1 MPKYYEISEAAA
13 KRAKDMNS
21 YSDYAPGSATAGYRA
36 MVDEAYALAEKQK
49 AQADPMYHDKI
60 DALVDRYARRLAENL
75 NERNAI
81 DARVPSILIT
91 GGGNFPV
98 AKKVKQNAARDR
110 NYGEYAEIEKL
121 LDKIRSTGRGGI
133 SADDDLA
140 VEKLTKKLE
149 GMESQQAMMKAVN
162 AYFRKHKTLEGCPEL
177 TAEQVEKVK
186 ASMSQ
191 DWRKDPVPF
200 PSYLLTNNN
209 ANIRRVRQR
218 IEELSHKAEFVGW
231 TFPGGEA
238 KVNEA
243 ENRLQLIFADKPDAD
258 TRQALKSEGFKWAPS
273 QGAWQRQLNQ
283 NAIRAAARLDFLRPE
298 DGKSPY
304 QVVLANIQRL
314 LDAGVS
320 VHIRLNMDEH
330 NADNLME
337 LADELHERFGGKGKF
352 SVYSHTLFEFA
363 GSKAHIR
370 AQEERRQLYQKQ
382 QRLRKKLDDCGIGAS
397 YYLRQKLRIRQCMA
411 DSGGSLTILPNGELG
426 LCEHYSEDNFVGSLD
441 GKASERSVIQ
451 SFREY
456 WEPIEECKA
465 CFYYPECIRLKKC
478 VEQQK
483 CYEQMQIK
491 VREDTLSAM
500 RNTYAAW
507 LKKEQIDEEEPHPDC

>member
-49 AQADPMYHDKI
+49 AQVDPMYHDKI

-98 AKKVKQNAARDR
+98 AKKAKQNAARDR

-162 AYFRKHKTLEGCPEL
+162 AYYRKHKTLEGCPEL
-177 TAEQVEKVK
+177 TAEQVEKIK

-209 ANIRRVRQR
+209 ANIRRVR
-218 IEELSHKAEFVGW
+218 
-231 TFPGGEA
+231 
-238 KVNEA
+238 
-243 ENRLQLIFADKPDAD
+243 
-258 TRQALKSEGFKWAPS
+258 
-273 QGAWQRQLNQ
+273 
-283 NAIRAAARLDFLRPE
+283 
-298 DGKSPY
+298 
-304 QVVLANIQRL
+304 
-314 LDAGVS
+314 
-320 VHIRLNMDEH
+320 
-330 NADNLME
+330 
-337 LADELHERFGGKGKF
+337 
-352 SVYSHTLFEFA
+352 
-363 GSKAHIR
+363 
-370 AQEERRQLYQKQ
+370 
-382 QRLRKKLDDCGIGAS
+382 
-397 YYLRQKLRIRQCMA
+397 
-411 DSGGSLTILPNGELG
+411 
-426 LCEHYSEDNFVGSLD
+426 
-441 GKASERSVIQ
+441 
-451 SFREY
+451 
-456 WEPIEECKA
+456 
-465 CFYYPECIRLKKC
+465 
-478 VEQQK
+478 
-483 CYEQMQIK
+483 
-491 VREDTLSAM
+491 
-500 RNTYAAW
+500 
-507 LKKEQIDEEEPHPDC
+507 

>member
-49 AQADPMYHDKI
+49 AQVDPMYHDKI

-98 AKKVKQNAARDR
+98 AKKAKQNAARDR

-162 AYFRKHKTLEGCPEL
+162 AYYRKHKTLEGCPEL

-243 ENRLQLIFADKPDAD
+243 ENRLQLIFEDKPDAD

-314 LDAGVS
+314 LDAGVA
-320 VHIRLNMDEH
+320 VLIRLNMDEH

-337 LADELHERFGGKGKF
+337 LADELHERFGENKKLT
-352 SVYSHTLFEFA
+352 VYSHVLYEFLGCKESIPA
-363 GSKAHIR
+363 DSR
-370 AQEERRQLYQKQ
+370 NELYQKQ
-382 QRLRKKLDDCGIGAS
+382 QALYHKLVTLGYVKKLGLRKDLPLRRCIADHGGA
-397 YYLRQKLRIRQCMA
+397 
-411 DSGGSLTILPNGELG
+411 LTILPNGELG
-426 LCEHYSEDNFVGSLD
+426 LCEQYSENNFIGHIDSEKLD
-441 GKASERSVIQ
+441 ETVRQ
-451 SFREY
+451 SFRES
-456 WEPIEECKA
+456 WPALDA
-465 CFYYPECIRLKKC
+465 CRKCFFYPECIRLKKC
-478 VEQQK
+478 IEQQK

-500 RNTYAAW
+500 RNTYEAW
-507 LKKEQIDEEEPHPDC
+507 LKKEQIREEEPHSDC

>member
-49 AQADPMYHDKI
+49 AQVDPMYHDKI

-98 AKKVKQNAARDR
+98 AKKAKQNAARDR

-162 AYFRKHKTLEGCPEL
+162 AYYRKHKTLEGCPEL

-238 KVNEA
+238 KVNET
-243 ENRLQLIFADKPDAD
+243 ENRLQLIFEDKPDAD
-258 TRQALKSEGFKWAPS
+258 TRQAAYEARVQTYRDKRKSEEEAARLAATIQPAANANEHGTGYAADILSADNPQQDTGFAETRAYEWLTAYAAEYGFILRYP
-273 QGAWQRQLNQ
+273 QDRQAATGIVFEPWHWRYVGVENAL
-283 NAIRAAARLDFLRPE
+283 AIRASGLSLEEFIAL
-298 DGKSPY
+298 
-304 QVVLANIQRL
+304 QR
-314 LDAGVS
+314 
-320 VHIRLNMDEH
+320 
-330 NADNLME
+330 AD
-337 LADELHERFGGKGKF
+337 
-352 SVYSHTLFEFA
+352 
-363 GSKAHIR
+363 
-370 AQEERRQLYQKQ
+370 
-382 QRLRKKLDDCGIGAS
+382 
-397 YYLRQKLRIRQCMA
+397 
-411 DSGGSLTILPNGELG
+411 
-426 LCEHYSEDNFVGSLD
+426 
-441 GKASERSVIQ
+441 
-451 SFREY
+451 
-456 WEPIEECKA
+456 
-465 CFYYPECIRLKKC
+465 
-478 VEQQK
+478 
-483 CYEQMQIK
+483 
-491 VREDTLSAM
+491 
-500 RNTYAAW
+500 
-507 LKKEQIDEEEPHPDC
+507 